1 MTLILTHHQ
10 QTTMKKI
17 AHLDNK
23 NNLKTE
29 HAMKVNGMRVVAK
42 MDVVSNFGSMDLY
55 MRAIG

>member
-1 MTLILTHHQ
+1 
-10 QTTMKKI
+10 MKKI

-23 NNLKTE
+23 NNLRME